1 MSSAEERVAKAMD
14 VMELAGVDGNHHRA
28 WVIDQLLR
36 ALTGCPELEVPVEDG
51 PPEWGLGESD
61 EYRQWVAEYKA
72 GDDGPETYG
81 WDTGIAP

>member
-1 MSSAEERVAKAMD
+1 MSSAEERVAKAME
-14 VMELAGVDGNHHRA
+14 VMELAGADGDHHRA

-36 ALTGCPELEVPVEDG
+36 ALTGCPEEEVLVEDV
-51 PPEWGLGESD
+51 PFLVLGESD